1 MSRVTCPS
9 LAVQTRLSPK
19 PEPALNSVK
28 KTGRRVMSN
37 RSVAQTRVRGTP
49 DVVCGGEHTVQNIK
63 RCTPEWKSKEF
74 SHEFALDTTLSVA
87 VVALTP
93 NPYLL
98 LSRCT
103 LLEEVFIFIE

>member
-49 DVVCGGEHTVQNIK
+49 
-63 RCTPEWKSKEF
+63 EWKSKEF